1 MMRRHLKEAVM
12 SAEREAACAKLI
24 QQARAIVWLGRGRN

>member
-1 MMRRHLKEAVM
+1 M